1 MINFK
6 TDDPKNAIHG
16 AALRSIAM
24 QNPFVSDDQF
34 EDTYK
39 KARLIQTTDRL
50 LGKAGELLRRA
61 AIWLEAGT
69 SGKPL
74 GALAHSKKPELI
86 RQAIC
91 AEVYRSICNGRVDD
105 WYELYAASAKLRRAL
120 QDKYRQGTQT
130 SSTQA
135 METLCNLMPG
145 FATESEDRLIDLLFD
160 IERVC
165 APQFIRDLY
174 FPEK

>member
-39 KARLIQTTDRL
+39 QTRLIQTTDRL
-50 LGKAGELLRRA
+50 LGKAGEILRRA
-61 AIWLEAGT
+61 AIWLEAST
-69 SGKPL
+69 SGKPFRAL
-74 GALAHSKKPELI
+74 GYSKKPKLI
-86 RQAIC
+86 REAIC
-91 AEVYRSICNGRVDD
+91 AEVYRSICSDQAPD
-105 WYELYAASAKLRRAL
+105 WYGLYEASTTLRRAL
-120 QDKYRQGTQT
+120 QEKYRHSTRT
-130 SSTQA
+130 TSTQA
-135 METLCNLMPG
+135 METLCKLMPG
-145 FATESEDRLIDLLFD
+145 FARESEDQLIDLVFD

-165 APQFIRDLY
+165 APQFLNEMN